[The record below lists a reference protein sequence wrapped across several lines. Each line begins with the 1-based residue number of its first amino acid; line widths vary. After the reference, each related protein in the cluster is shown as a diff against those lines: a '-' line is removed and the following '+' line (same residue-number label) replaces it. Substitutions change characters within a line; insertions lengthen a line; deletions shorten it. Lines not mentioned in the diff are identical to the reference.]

1 MRILIISVVGL
12 EKTSQWFCVC
22 SWLVVSSPV
31 FVPAIFPKR
40 HKFTPA
46 FASLCLPHGSSA
58 TETQGR
64 NDNLF
69 LLREKPVVV

>member
-46 FASLCLPHGSSA
+46 LPPYACHMVLPQLKHKA
-58 TETQGR
+58 ETTIYFR
-64 NDNLF
+64 
-69 LLREKPVVV
+69 